1 MYHGIARADVPDQ
14 PVSAILR
21 LFTTRTFE
29 LRHALR
35 VTSAAILAFAL
46 AKLLGFA
53 HGYWAVITAIIVMQ
67 TSVGGSLKAAVDR
80 LLGTMAGALYGAAI
94 ALAIPHASTVALAT
108 AMVAAILPLALL
120 AAVKPSFKAAPI
132 TAFIVLVPISGIE
145 VAPLTYA
152 LDRILEISIGSLVGM
167 ATSLLILP
175 ARAHQVLAHVAAKA
189 VELNAD
195 LMAALFEGLVGD
207 AGRPALRTQHA
218 AIRKAL
224 TQAESAAEEALR
236 ERRSYLTDSPDPEPL
251 VRTLYRLRH
260 DLVMV
265 GRATSR
271 PLPAVLAS
279 RLAPKL
285 LGVRDAGANLLR
297 ALAEALRTRHAAPN
311 LERFETALRDY
322 VAEMDAV
329 WKDPEVQ
336 SLAAEEAGRIFA
348 LRFALDQMIQDCRDL
363 ANRINELAGRKPP
376 VAA

>member
-1 MYHGIARADVPDQ
+1 MRSIFRF
-14 PVSAILR
+14 L
-21 LFTTRTFE
+21 TTRTSE
-29 LRHALR
+29 LRLAVR

-94 ALAIPHASTVALAT
+94 AIAVPHATTGALAS
-108 AMVAAILPLALL
+108 AMVAAILPLAWL
-120 AAVKPSFKAAPI
+120 AAIKPNFKAAPI
-132 TAFIVLVPISGIE
+132 TAFIVLVPISGPE

-167 ATSLLILP
+167 ATSLVILP
-175 ARAHQVLAHVAAKA
+175 ARAHQMLAQVAAKA
-189 VELNAD
+189 ADLNAE
-195 LMAALFEGLVGD
+195 LMMALFEGLISD
-207 AGRPALRTQHA
+207 AGRLGLHAQHA

-224 TQAESAAEEALR
+224 AQAENAAEEALR

-251 VRTLYRLRH
+251 VRTLNRLRH

-265 GRATSR
+265 GRATVK

-279 RLAPKL
+279 RLTPKL
-285 LGVRDAGANLLR
+285 VGVRDAGSALLR
-297 ALAEALRTRHAAPN
+297 AMANALRTRQTAPS
-311 LERFETALRDY
+311 LERLETSLHEY

-329 WKDPEVQ
+329 WKEPSTQ
-336 SLAAEEAGRIFA
+336 ALTAEDAGRIFA
-348 LRFALDQMIQDCRDL
+348 LRFALEQMSQDCRDL
-363 ANRINELAGRKPP
+363 ANRIDEFAGKKPP
-376 VAA
+376 AAA